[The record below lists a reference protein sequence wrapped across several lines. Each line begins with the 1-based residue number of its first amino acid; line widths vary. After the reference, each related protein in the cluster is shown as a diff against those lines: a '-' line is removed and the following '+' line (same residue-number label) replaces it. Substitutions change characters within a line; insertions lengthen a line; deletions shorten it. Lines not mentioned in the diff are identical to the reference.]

1 MDEGGGNTE
10 GRAVGRVLGTLDAT
24 PLQFWAAV
32 QPGAYLQLDDVV
44 VTTRVLPDGEPVTI
58 AGVVTQVRAR
68 HEGATFDSDVF
79 AIAEGTLPAQV
90 QEAAEITTTRVE
102 PEIYVPPEP
111 GAQVRRASGKER
123 DGALYFDQMQR
134 RIPIGV
140 GRDGEP
146 LYVNAEFLDGTRG
159 AHVSISGISGV
170 ATKTSFATWLLY
182 SVFRSGVLG
191 GAGDT
196 TNTRALIFNV
206 KGEDLLFLD
215 HPNIRL
221 DADTRSAY
229 ARLGL
234 DAAPFPDVCVYAPPR
249 AGDRTGAPDVA
260 SRLTGV
266 DAFYWTLAEFCTD
279 RLLPFVFA
287 DADDDRQQ
295 YTMVVHAVAAYLAR
309 HAQPA
314 DGGIILDRRR
324 INSYPDLVDL
334 IAERL
339 SDEDTRGEWAGSA
352 VGLGTVNAFLRRLIG
367 SQRDLAR
374 LIRGDL
380 PTERRHGVNTAES
393 AQVTVV
399 DLHNLPDRAQ
409 RFVVGVILKTEFE
422 NKEKAGTAKP
432 LLFVVLDELNKYAP
446 RDGGSPIKD
455 VLLDIAERGR
465 SLGVVLIGA
474 QQTASEVERRIL
486 VNSAI
491 KVVGRLDAAEVS
503 RPEYGFLPPAQ
514 QKRALI
520 AKPGTMF
527 INQPDIPV
535 PLVAEFPFPAWA
547 TRPSEAGAAPSA
559 TLRSMV
565 QSTDPFVVVGAAR
578 SKSVADDDIPF

>member
-1 MDEGGGNTE
+1 VSGQT
-10 GRAVGRVLGTLDAT
+10 VGRVLGTLDAT
-24 PLQFWAAV
+24 PLQFWVAV

-44 VTTRVLPDGEPVTI
+44 VTVRELPDGRDPVTI

-79 AIAEGTLPAQV
+79 AIADGMLPAQI

-102 PEIYVPPEP
+102 PEVYVPPAP
-111 GAQVRRASGKER
+111 GAVVRRASGEER

-134 RIPIGV
+134 RIPIGT

-146 LYVNAEFLDGTRG
+146 LYINAEFLDGTRG

-191 GAGDT
+191 GAGET

-215 HPNIRL
+215 HPNARL

-234 DAAPFPDVCVYAPPR
+234 DAGPFPDVCVYAPPR
-249 AGDRTGAPDVA
+249 AGDRTGVPDVA

-266 DAFYWTLAEFCTD
+266 DSFYWTLAEFCAD

-295 YTMVVHAVAAYLAR
+295 YTMVVHSVAAHLQR
-309 HAQPA
+309 HATPA
-314 DGGIILDRRR
+314 DGGVVIDGVRVH
-324 INSYPDLVDL
+324 SYSDLVDL
-334 IAERL
+334 ISERL
-339 SDEDTRGEWAGSA
+339 SDEDTRGEWAGTA
-352 VGLGTVNAFLRRLIG
+352 VGLGTVNAFLRRLI
-367 SQRDLAR
+367 SSVRDLSR

-380 PTERRHGVNTAES
+380 PTDRRHGINTAES
-393 AQVTVV
+393 AQVTIV
-399 DLHNLPDRAQ
+399 DLHNLPDRGQ

-422 NKEKAGTAKP
+422 RKEKAGTAKP

-446 RDGGSPIKD
+446 RDGASPIKE

-491 KVVGRLDAAEVS
+491 KVVGRLDAAEIT
-503 RPEYGFLPPAQ
+503 RPEYGFLPAAQ

-547 TRPSEAGAAPSA
+547 TRPSEAGTAPSA

-565 QSTDPFVVVGAAR
+565 QSTDPFAAVSAAR
-578 SKSVADDDIPF
+578 SGSIPDDDIPF